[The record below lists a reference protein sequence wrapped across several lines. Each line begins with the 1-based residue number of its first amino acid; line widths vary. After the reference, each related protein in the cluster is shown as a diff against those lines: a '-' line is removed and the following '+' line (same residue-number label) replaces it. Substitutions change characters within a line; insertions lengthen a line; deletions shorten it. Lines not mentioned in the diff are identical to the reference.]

1 MNDIERERH
10 VDTLMAIF
18 DLKIHHALC
27 LDRGVSTRVLFHYDR
42 DLCIR
47 RFKVLNRNITEPLH
61 TRIMTWLEENV
72 LDHDL
77 IGSLSANEMD
87 ADTLSVTAHETVSFS
102 SFGAPGK
109 GVSRGTPKPPEKPL
123 TRI

>member
-1 MNDIERERH
+1 
-10 VDTLMAIF
+10 
-18 DLKIHHALC
+18 
-27 LDRGVSTRVLFHYDR
+27 
-42 DLCIR
+42 
-47 RFKVLNRNITEPLH
+47 
-61 TRIMTWLEENV
+61 MTWLEENV

-102 SFGAPGK
+102 SFGAPGN
-109 GVSRGTPKPPEKPL
+109 GVYRGTPKPPEKPL